1 MTAAGTTGFQFI
13 GGRLALDLV
22 NTVANRLGEARDYLS
37 DDAALDRWSRLA
49 GLPQAPRSLR
59 DARTLREEL
68 HAVFHPLALGTPV
81 TDEAMAPLNRRL
93 GPALAGRLLRVRDGD
108 VVWSSRTTD
117 AIEIILLDAAELLT
131 SGAWRKLRQCEDE
144 ACGWLFLDAS
154 RSGARRWCRM
164 ADCGNRAKARRHYR
178 RISSSKG

>member
-1 MTAAGTTGFQFI
+1 MTETGTTGFQFI

-22 NTVANRLGEARDYLS
+22 NTVANRLGETRDDLS
-37 DDAALDRWSRLA
+37 DQAALDRWSGLA
-49 GLPQAPRSLR
+49 GLQQAFPSLR
-59 DARTLREEL
+59 AARALREEL
-68 HAVFHPLALGTPV
+68 YALFHPLVLRAAI

-93 GPALAGRLLRVRDGD
+93 SPVVAGRRLRVHDGD
-108 VVWSSRTTD
+108 VVWSSSTTD
-117 AIEIILLDAAELLT
+117 ATGIILLDAAELLT

-154 RSGARRWCRM
+154 RAHARRWCRM

-178 RISSSKG
+178 RISSSRD